1 MALNGR
7 MHGSLSPPER
17 ELHNFRAITTVG
29 DRSFLTELLVLVLA
43 VTFAFPSSACG
54 STAKEST
61 AVSARGQT
69 RPVSGHATN
78 VLPQVKQPPVL
89 DRHLSK
95 LRGVLDDDPAILDD
109 SEDWVEGPT
118 GFAPQYPDFPAPVLL
133 RASDQRVG
141 TMACPPHTHARLIQL
156 LCTYQC

>member
-61 AVSARGQT
+61 AVSARPDSSGQW
-69 RPVSGHATN
+69 A
-78 VLPQVKQPPVL
+78 
-89 DRHLSK
+89 RHECAASSQAAAGTGSPSFEV
-95 LRGVLDDDPAILDD
+95 RGVFSMTTPRFSTTPKIGSKDRPALLLNTPI
-109 SEDWVEGPT
+109 
-118 GFAPQYPDFPAPVLL
+118 FPLPSCSV
-133 RASDQRVG
+133 RATTVG
-141 TMACPPHTHARLIQL
+141 TMACPPTPTPGSIQL